1 VGTRLQEIALEQL
14 TGDARPITTA
24 DLGGKVTLINF
35 WGPWCGPCAIEFPHL
50 IELQEHFRGHSDFQF
65 LSVSSN
71 PDPRDDRGLAES
83 TREFLRQQRAA
94 IPTYRD
100 PAGRT
105 TIALIHTA
113 RLESFGYPTTVL
125 LDREGVIRALWTGYR
140 PGDERSMR
148 AAIDEILRGARLG
161 TFSSEAKLS
170 VRSESKPTPRQKPPH
185 DANGATF
192 QLQA

>member
-1 VGTRLQEIALEQL
+1 VLFGLLLFVAWRWMGSSATDLEGRGRRHPAVGTRLQDIALEQL

-83 TREFLRQQRAA
+83 TREFLRQQRAS

-100 PAGRT
+100 SAGRT

-113 RLESFGYPTTVL
+113 RLERFGYPTTVL
-125 LDREGVIRALWTGYR
+125 LDRDGVIRALWTGYR

-148 AAIDEILRGARLG
+148 AIIEVVLADQPLA
-161 TFSSEAKLS
+161 S
-170 VRSESKPTPRQKPPH
+170 
-185 DANGATF
+185 
-192 QLQA
+192 